1 MENQFVIFKLGEE
14 HYGVNIVTVESI
26 IKVQEITKMPH
37 VPDFVEGITNLR
49 GVVIPVIDLRKRFKL
64 PQAAE
69 TKDTRI
75 IVVEMNGVMAG
86 MVVDAVTEVVRVPE
100 DNIEPPSPM
109 VSSVDTAFITGIAK
123 VDTRLIIL
131 LDLSKILTVTEKER
145 LQTVMA

>member
-1 MENQFVIFKLGEE
+1 MENQFVIFKLEEE

-49 GVVIPVIDLRKRFKL
+49 GVVIPVIDLRKRFNL
-64 PQAAE
+64 PQTAE

-123 VDTRLIIL
+123 VDKRLIIL
-131 LDLSKILTVTEKER
+131 LDLSKVLTGAEKEH
-145 LQTVMA
+145 LQAVVA

>member
-1 MENQFVIFKLGEE
+1 MENQFVIFKLEEE
-14 HYGVNIVTVESI
+14 HYGVNIITVESI

-49 GVVIPVIDLRKRFKL
+49 GVVIPVIDLRKRFNL
-64 PQAAE
+64 PQTAE

-123 VDTRLIIL
+123 VDKRLIIL
-131 LDLSKILTVTEKER
+131 LDLSKVLTGAEKEH
-145 LQTVMA
+145 LQAVVA

>member
-1 MENQFVIFKLGEE
+1 MENQFVIFQLGEE
-14 HYGVNIVTVESI
+14 HYGVNIVAVESI

-64 PQAAE
+64 PQINE

-109 VSSVDTAFITGIAK
+109 VSTVDTAFVTGIAK
-123 VDTRLIIL
+123 VDKRLIIL
-131 LDLSKILTVTEKER
+131 LDLSKILTGTEQEH
-145 LQTVMA
+145 LQTVLA